1 MLCMQVYR
9 NLSLV
14 DEYWLKYGNYH
25 VTVETKSKDADFL
38 LKYPKCPV
46 SCCSIIIRYEFEKS
60 LNTSYFTSI
69 AQKAH

>member
-46 SCCSIIIRYEFEKS
+46 SIAFGNHTTVL
-60 LNTSYFTSI
+60 LNI
-69 AQKAH
+69 P